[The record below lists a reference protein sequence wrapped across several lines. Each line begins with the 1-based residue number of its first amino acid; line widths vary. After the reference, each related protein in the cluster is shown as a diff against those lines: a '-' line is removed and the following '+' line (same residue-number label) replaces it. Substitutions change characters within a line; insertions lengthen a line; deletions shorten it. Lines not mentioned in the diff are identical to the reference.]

1 AGASV
6 TVDIKAMVAAGAET
20 ITTLVNNLDGT
31 YTYTSENGTV
41 TTIDVP
47 ADVINNFTDII
58 TNTTVLEQLIE
69 NLTNTYVGGNVYYDG
84 TQFTY
89 IDQAGNTHI
98 INFEDIV

>member
-1 AGASV
+1 
-6 TVDIKAMVAAGAET
+6 VAAGAET

-84 TQFTY
+84 TQF
-89 IDQAGNTHI
+89 
-98 INFEDIV
+98 